1 MTSPKAELERKD
13 RPAGDAIIG
22 RANKIEDF
30 GTSESPY
37 QITTR
42 ADGVLV
48 LSSVDPGTN
57 TASEKFLYFD
67 EKKNTYE
74 VVTEDGI
81 FDKYL
86 QKYKGDLEKLRKDL
100 YLARKISR
108 NAYTTKNDS
117 ALIRGIVSTAREY
130 TIDQVASV
138 RYANTPESIRD
149 FQPFQDYINDIKE
162 PETDVNVDINLS
174 SREQATSNFNQ
185 FMMEYFGR
193 PASPG
198 EAKAYYE
205 KLNAAERK
213 AVRTTRT
220 TDEGSVSVGGALD
233 EADRLQ
239 IMAETV
245 KPILKGTTAEELA
258 TKGGKLAQDIAEL
271 KEFAADYGI
280 RLSGG
285 DALKRLTSGIGKRG
299 ILGDTEAEKQR
310 LKEESKA
317 YYSNLADKIDAGV
330 SVGSIAKQF
339 AYIKG
344 QLLET
349 PDNAIDVFDQDVQ
362 AALRNDGKQGLMS
375 FTDFR
380 RAIKQNPLWSKTQNA
395 REEAA
400 TYADTI
406 LRSFGLI

>member
-1 MTSPKAELERKD
+1 MAESKASIERKD
-13 RPAGDAIIG
+13 LDAVG
-22 RANKIEDF
+22 YSEMVQDF
-30 GTSESPY
+30 GTDTSLY
-37 QITTR
+37 QLTQDDGIYYLNG
-42 ADGVLV
+42 ADGAAV
-48 LSSVDPGTN
+48 PGE
-57 TASEKFLYFD
+57 AFIFLN
-67 EKKNTYE
+67 EKKNGYE
-74 VVTEDGI
+74 VLNSSKIVDRYLALYAG
-81 FDKYL
+81 DK
-86 QKYKGDLEKLRKDL
+86 EKLRKNL
-100 YLARKISR
+100 YLARKITKS
-108 NAYTTKNDS
+108 AYTTKDDTSLIKGVLS
-117 ALIRGIVSTAREY
+117 AAREY
-130 TIDQVASV
+130 TVNQVLGVKFGGLRNFQSF
-138 RYANTPESIRD
+138 NTFLNE
-149 FQPFQDYINDIKE
+149 IKE
-162 PETDVNVDINLS
+162 PETDTNVDVNLS
-174 SREQATSNFNQ
+174 SKDQSDRNFNQ

-193 PASPG
+193 PASPA
-198 EAKAYYE
+198 EQRAYYQ

-213 AVRTTRT
+213 AVTRT
-220 TDEGSVSVGGALD
+220 TTTEDGTVSVGGGLN

-258 TKGGKLAQDIAEL
+258 TKGGKLAQDIADL
-271 KEFAADYGI
+271 KEYAAEYGI
-280 RLSGG
+280 RITGG

-299 ILGDTEAEKQR
+299 ILGDVDAEKNR

-400 TYADTI
+400 NYADTI